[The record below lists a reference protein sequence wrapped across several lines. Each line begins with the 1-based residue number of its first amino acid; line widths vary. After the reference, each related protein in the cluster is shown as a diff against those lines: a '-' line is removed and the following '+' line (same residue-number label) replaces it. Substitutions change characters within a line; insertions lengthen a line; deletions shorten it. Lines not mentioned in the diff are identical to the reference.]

1 VKPQATSRED
11 ILAACR
17 RLVREGGLEGVSV
30 RAVATAAG
38 VAPGT
43 LYHYFPD
50 KRALLTAVTAD
61 VWREVFDLD
70 ALPAAGEAPAAA
82 GDTPAAVGEELAAGD
97 ALPAAG
103 EAPAVAGEK
112 DVGFPGYVRALFSG
126 ARLRLAAYPGFAQ
139 EHGLDLVA
147 QAGHAEDGR
156 RRMDAFLAR
165 VERALLAALARDGRV
180 SGRAFADGLTPEA
193 LARVVMRD
201 LLALLVLGSEDC
213 DDLVALL
220 RSVLYRES

>member
-1 VKPQATSRED
+1 MKPQATSRED

-70 ALPAAGEAPAAA
+70 ALPAAGE
-82 GDTPAAVGEELAAGD
+82 
-97 ALPAAG
+97 
-103 EAPAVAGEK
+103 K

-139 EHGLDLVA
+139 AHGLDLVA

>member
-1 VKPQATSRED
+1 MKPQATSRED

-70 ALPAAGEAPAAA
+70 ALPAAGEAPAAV
-82 GDTPAAVGEELAAGD
+82 GDAPAA
-97 ALPAAG
+97 
-103 EAPAVAGEK
+103 AGEK

-139 EHGLDLVA
+139 AHGLDLVA

-213 DDLVALL
+213 DELVALL

>member
-1 VKPQATSRED
+1 MKPQATSRED

-82 GDTPAAVGEELAAGD
+82 GDT
-97 ALPAAG
+97 LPA
-103 EAPAVAGEK
+103 AGEK

-139 EHGLDLVA
+139 AHGLDLVA
-147 QAGHAEDGR
+147 QAGHAEEGR

-213 DDLVALL
+213 DDLVVLL

>member
-1 VKPQATSRED
+1 MKPQATSRED

-17 RLVREGGLEGVSV
+17 QLVREGGLEGVSV

-70 ALPAAGEAPAAA
+70 ALPAASEAPAA
-82 GDTPAAVGEELAAGD
+82 
-97 ALPAAG
+97 
-103 EAPAVAGEK
+103 AGEK

-139 EHGLDLVA
+139 AHGLDLAA

-180 SGRAFADGLTPEA
+180 SGRAFADGLTHEA
-193 LARVVMRD
+193 LVRIVMRD

>member
-1 VKPQATSRED
+1 MKPQATSRED

-17 RLVREGGLEGVSV
+17 QLVREGGLEGVSV

-82 GDTPAAVGEELAAGD
+82 GDTPAAVGD
-97 ALPAAG
+97 APAA
-103 EAPAVAGEK
+103 AGEK

-139 EHGLDLVA
+139 AHGLDLVA

>member
-1 VKPQATSRED
+1 MKPQATSRED

-70 ALPAAGEAPAAA
+70 ALPAVGEAAAA
-82 GDTPAAVGEELAAGD
+82 
-97 ALPAAG
+97 
-103 EAPAVAGEK
+103 AGEK

-180 SGRAFADGLTPEA
+180 SGRAFADGLTPET

>member
-1 VKPQATSRED
+1 MKPQATSRED

-82 GDTPAAVGEELAAGD
+82 G
-97 ALPAAG
+97 
-103 EAPAVAGEK
+103 EK

-139 EHGLDLVA
+139 AHGLDLVA
-147 QAGHAEDGR
+147 QAGHAEEGR

-201 LLALLVLGSEDC
+201 LLALLVLGGEDC

>member
-1 VKPQATSRED
+1 M
-11 ILAACR
+11 
-17 RLVREGGLEGVSV
+17 
-30 RAVATAAG
+30 
-38 VAPGT
+38 
-43 LYHYFPD
+43 
-50 KRALLTAVTAD
+50 
-61 VWREVFDLD
+61 
-70 ALPAAGEAPAAA
+70 
-82 GDTPAAVGEELAAGD
+82 
-97 ALPAAG
+97 
-103 EAPAVAGEK
+103 
-112 DVGFPGYVRALFSG
+112 RALFSG

-180 SGRAFADGLTPEA
+180 SGRAFADGLTPET

>member
-1 VKPQATSRED
+1 MKPQATSRED

-61 VWREVFDLD
+61 VWREVFDL
-70 ALPAAGEAPAAA
+70 
-82 GDTPAAVGEELAAGD
+82 D

-180 SGRAFADGLTPEA
+180 SGRAFADGLTHEA
-193 LARVVMRD
+193 LVRIVMRD

>member
-1 VKPQATSRED
+1 MKPQATSRED

-17 RLVREGGLEGVSV
+17 QLVREGGLEGVSV

-70 ALPAAGEAPAAA
+70 ALPAASEAPAA
-82 GDTPAAVGEELAAGD
+82 
-97 ALPAAG
+97 
-103 EAPAVAGEK
+103 AGEK

-139 EHGLDLVA
+139 AHGLDLVA
-147 QAGHAEDGR
+147 QAGHAEEGR
-156 RRMDAFLAR
+156 HRMDAFLAR

>member
-1 VKPQATSRED
+1 MKPQATSRED

-70 ALPAAGEAPAAA
+70 ALPAAGE
-82 GDTPAAVGEELAAGD
+82 ELAAGD

-103 EAPAVAGEK
+103 EAPAAAGEK

>member
-1 VKPQATSRED
+1 MKPQATSRED

-17 RLVREGGLEGVSV
+17 RLVRAGGLEGVSV
-30 RAVATAAG
+30 RAGATAAG

-70 ALPAAGEAPAAA
+70 ALPAAGEAPA
-82 GDTPAAVGEELAAGD
+82 T
-97 ALPAAG
+97 G
-103 EAPAVAGEK
+103 EAAAAAGEK

-180 SGRAFADGLTPEA
+180 SGRAFADGLTPET

>member
-1 VKPQATSRED
+1 MKPQATSRED

-70 ALPAAGEAPAAA
+70 ALPAASEAPAAVGDAPAAA
-82 GDTPAAVGEELAAGD
+82 GDASPA
-97 ALPAAG
+97 
-103 EAPAVAGEK
+103 AGEK

-126 ARLRLAAYPGFAQ
+126 VRLRLAAYPDFAQ
-139 EHGLDLVA
+139 AHGLDLVA
-147 QAGHAEDGR
+147 QAGHAEEGR

-220 RSVLYRES
+220 HSVLYRES